1 MNQGLSRGAAIFNSG
16 LYVYC
21 AAENY
26 IQGNESVNF
35 QFSGGDC
42 IISDNV
48 TPKTD
53 KYAVYILEQEKR
65 SMSAGGTINLEAY
78 IFDKNGIVQPSE
90 VVWKAR
96 YDVDGTYYDS
106 GQTWTGRN
114 ISVSLSDKEQ
124 YEVYV
129 ESVNGEADLLGP
141 KSIIL
146 NVQ

>member
-1 MNQGLSRGAAIFNSG
+1 MGVSIGFFDSCLEVSYNS
-16 LYVYC
+16 
-21 AAENY
+21 NPKP
-26 IQGNESVNF
+26 
-35 QFSGGDC
+35 
-42 IISDNV
+42 DN
-48 TPKTD
+48 
-53 KYAVYILEQEKR
+53 YAVYILGKKKR
-65 SMSAGGTINLEAY
+65 SVAAASPVNLEAY

-114 ISVSLSDKEQ
+114 ISVSLEDKEQ

-129 ESVNGEADLLGP
+129 ESVNGETDLLGP